1 MTITIL
7 CVVICFAKL
16 NWDTVWLITTVCL
29 EFIKNGDNLSW
40 TLFLHNSNSFW
51 SSHSHFY
58 SSLVSSFIEI
68 NWDARMKRQAEFK
81 NLPFMTY
88 AWSKM
93 KLFLILFQINQES
106 ETLLVLCKSLKVCW
120 NGQTPHVF
128 HHNLL
133 SMNITL
139 SLIEVKTPHVFNSCV
154 LSFYKEPVARLLVPF
169 SSLNFKWADEIVE
182 WMHSSWVICVDH
194 YPYLATLVNWENVKF
209 SFVNVN

>member
-1 MTITIL
+1 MTL
-7 CVVICFAKL
+7 SSVIGFAKL

-29 EFIKNGDNLSW
+29 EFIKNWDILSW
-40 TLFLHNSNSFW
+40 TLFLDNSNSFW
-51 SSHSHFY
+51 SSHSYFC

-68 NWDARMKRQAEFK
+68 NWDARLNGQAEFIK
-81 NLPFMTY
+81 LPFWTLDFI
-88 AWSKM
+88 M
-93 KLFLILFQINQES
+93 KLFLTLYKLNYES
-106 ETLLVLCKSLKVCW
+106 ETFLVLCKSLKVCW